1 MYYIL
6 QKHKRLV
13 DKQMYLVDIMA
24 LVSSFNSISLWVF
37 FSTLSNKKS
46 KN

>member
-1 MYYIL
+1 MHYTL
-6 QKHKRLV
+6 KKHKRPV
-13 DKQMYLVDIMA
+13 DKQMYRVDFMA
-24 LVSSFNSISLWVF
+24 LVSSSNSVCVWVF

>member
-6 QKHKRLV
+6 KKHQRLV

-24 LVSSFNSISLWVF
+24 MVSSFNSIFLWVF
-37 FSTLSNKKS
+37 FSTLSNEKS
-46 KN
+46 

>member
-1 MYYIL
+1 MYYTL
-6 QKHKRLV
+6 KKHKRLV
-13 DKQMYLVDIMA
+13 NKQMYLVDFMA
-24 LVSSFNSISLWVF
+24 LVSSLYSISLWFF